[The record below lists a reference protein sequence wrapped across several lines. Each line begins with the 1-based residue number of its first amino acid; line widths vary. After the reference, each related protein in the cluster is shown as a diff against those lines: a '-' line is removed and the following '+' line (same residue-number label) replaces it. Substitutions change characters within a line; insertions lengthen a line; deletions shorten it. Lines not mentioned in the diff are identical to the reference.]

1 MFMKKFIRSL
11 SLDLRSNGR
20 LLEQHYLCGGIDKF
34 LTRDFFIG
42 LHNISLE
49 CEVKVAFGL
58 QIREEPLS
66 DCLSNTKRTKSRS
79 DQTYMNMVVIS
90 GKRIPKNYSKP
101 FIRIN

>member
-20 LLEQHYLCGGIDKF
+20 LLELHYLCGGTEKTI
-34 LTRDFFIG
+34 TRDFFIG
-42 LHNISLE
+42 LHITLG

-58 QIREEPLS
+58 QIREGPLS

-79 DQTYMNMVVIS
+79 DQTYMNIVVIS
-90 GKRIPKNYSKP
+90 GKRIPKNYSKQ